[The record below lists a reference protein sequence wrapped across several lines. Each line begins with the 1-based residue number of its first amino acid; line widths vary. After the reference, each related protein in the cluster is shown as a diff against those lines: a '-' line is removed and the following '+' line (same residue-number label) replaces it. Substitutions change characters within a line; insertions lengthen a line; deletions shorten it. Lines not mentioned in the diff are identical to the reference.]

1 MKMRKF
7 LLTLFTALLTIPM
20 VAQLSEGKIYRF
32 INKAD
37 NSIAMTAT
45 SFSDVYGK
53 KKTEND
59 WTQYWYVEK
68 HPGYPTA
75 WAVRSLGN
83 GLYLQWAGESSGW
96 TFVTDAKESTNL
108 FYREEDGYFTFN
120 NFDNSLGRTCMHY
133 ATSQSGRIVG
143 WSTDAPATWWSL
155 EEQSLDEADINNNWE
170 ELNEFIEKI
179 NPTYIS
185 QCEDALENL
194 FSDKACT
201 TLKKNYANLGEI
213 EADADYKRLP
223 AELQNM
229 VKKVYS
235 GNWEEANFDSKK
247 ASWNSE
253 QAKKFRIQSIE
264 PYSVAGEITAHLG
277 INAHINMDNP
287 TGLFGNYRQHVYIIV
302 EGEIKDGAEL
312 WLNTIA
318 GHGMIGTH
326 NTGIRLQEGL
336 NVVPFSG
343 NGNALYL
350 NYIVHTYQDR
360 RFVHKLSEFKDLKV
374 HIEGGNINGYY
385 NAVGDCLW
393 GEPDD
398 DEDWLYYESR
408 ANLENITILGRGQI
422 LHFCLNETPW
432 THEEDGVVTQ
442 TGSEKGMAYW
452 LPERVQVPANTPAN
466 QKINTMVEAWDRI
479 FYSELATM
487 GLLSKEKMDS
497 LNALYPRYN
506 EKWEKAGNIYD
517 YSDAMYK
524 LQGGKDYSEYFNNHG
539 LALGGF
545 GPKLYMSGGWRNC
558 NYNHNTMDH
567 IIGDIA
573 TNAGSTWGPGHEIG
587 HQHQGPLTV
596 NGLTEVTNNLF
607 SNISVWYMGL
617 GTSRVNGSEGR
628 LTNVN
633 SLYQEGEH
641 FLFHHQINGESQ
653 NLWTQTQMY
662 YKLWLYYHR
671 CGHKTD
677 FYPMLY
683 ELLRQY
689 PLSSGALGT
698 LPHTDE
704 EGKTYNISHTSG
716 KASTLL
722 FYKLACQAAGEDLTE
737 FFRAYGF
744 FAPLKER
751 LRGDYSNSFYTQSQE
766 EIDAVIA
773 EVKSMNLKENVAPL
787 FVNDCVATP
796 TYGHDGKTQ
805 RSYWDTETKQNK
817 NAELGLYVDAINKS
831 TIAKGYYYSRSN
843 KQNISIKKL
852 ENAAGALG
860 FIIYCDGELVGFS
873 DFYNTTLPA
882 KYAEKV
888 VQVYA
893 VQANGKKVELPSALE
908 VGTDE
913 EKRAILKDELS
924 ISKDYY
930 SSVATSTNN
939 TGYFYAESTVDFK
952 NAYDAALAVYNNK
965 EAAKY
970 VEVTETLQKERI
982 ALNQKE
988 ELTWIPI
995 KEKNFYNIE
1004 SYLTS
1009 GLSITLDG
1017 NALKATN
1024 SKTTPIDNA
1033 TKLWEFVKA
1042 NGENSFYIRNKDG
1055 AYVAT
1060 IEKGSQ
1066 VLTTKDVD
1074 YAGVFTPV
1082 RNTRGMFDIQQGAV
1096 SLRLTGAVVQGGDNN
1111 ATASLWK
1118 LTVVEDNA
1126 TEAEKKNIDK
1136 VIASGEALI
1145 KTLLVDADSDTP
1157 ELNDKIVLLIEEEQF
1172 FDYIKRLR
1180 VAIDKAK
1187 AEKETAFDLYLYI
1200 APIENLM
1207 NHITPHYIVIPDLP
1221 IASTT
1226 EKPVWYF
1233 IKSIED
1239 NLYCAVDTK
1248 GTNAANK
1255 NALKLQ
1261 SLNGDEGN
1269 NKLYWAF
1276 YPTGKEGEYTIKS
1289 AATGNEIYATDIWT
1303 GNGMVKADGS
1313 LPATTFTL
1321 TLVPDKYGFK
1331 IGANGSYLYRMGTSA
1346 YIYATGG
1353 ESECRH
1359 WTIELVPE
1367 DIITGIEE
1375 ITSVNNAVKGIYDMM
1390 GRKLNSIDE
1399 PGLYIVN
1406 GQKILIK

>member
-7 LLTLFTALLTIPM
+7 LLTLFTALLAIPM

-45 SFSDVYGK
+45 SFSEVYGK
-53 KKTEND
+53 TKADND
-59 WTQYWYVEK
+59 WSQYWLVEK
-68 HPGYPTA
+68 YPGSSDT
-75 WAVRSLGN
+75 WAIRSLGN
-83 GLYLQWAGESSGW
+83 GLYLQHAGVSAPWSFVYKANQSSPLYYIANGNHF
-96 TFVTDAKESTNL
+96 TLNITDTD
-108 FYREEDGYFTFN
+108 DG
-120 NFDNSLGRTCMHY
+120 RCMHY
-133 ATSQSGRIVG
+133 ATSQGGRVVG
-143 WSTDAPATWWSL
+143 WNTGAEATLWSL
-155 EEQSLDEADINNNWE
+155 EEVTLDAAEVENNWKELDEFTSKSSPE
-170 ELNEFIEKI
+170 
-179 NPTYIS
+179 YVQ
-185 QCEDALENL
+185 QCETVLANL
-194 FSDKACT
+194 FNDAACT
-201 TLKKNYANLGEI
+201 SLKKTFTSVAAI
-213 EADADYKRLP
+213 EADEDYKKLP

-235 GNWEEANFDSKK
+235 NDWEEDNFDDKK
-247 ASWNSE
+247 LSWSSE

-264 PYSVAGEITAHLG
+264 PYSVAGEITSHLG
-277 INAHINMDNP
+277 INAHANMDNP
-287 TGLFGNYRQHVYIIV
+287 TGLFGNYRQNVYIMV
-302 EGEIKDGAEL
+302 EGKIKEGAEL
-312 WLNTIA
+312 WVNTLA
-318 GHGMIGTH
+318 GHGMVGGYSDGTR
-326 NTGIRLQEGL
+326 IYEGL
-336 NVVPFSG
+336 NVIPFSG
-343 NGNALYL
+343 NGNAIYL
-350 NYIVHTYQDR
+350 NYIVHTYQNR
-360 RFVHKLSEFKDLKV
+360 SFPHLLSDFDDLKV
-374 HIEGGNINGYY
+374 HIEGGNINGFY

-393 GEPDD
+393 GEPDN
-398 DEDWLYYESR
+398 DEDWVYYEER
-408 ANLENITILGRGQI
+408 ANLENITILGKGQI
-422 LHFCLNETPW
+422 LHFCLNDTDW
-432 THEEDGVVTQ
+432 EEEKNGVVSSGT
-442 TGSEKGMAYW
+442 EKGMSYW

-506 EKWEKAGNIYD
+506 EKWEKAGKIYD

-524 LQGGKDYSEYFNNHG
+524 LQGGKDYSEYFNHHG
-539 LALGGF
+539 LAYGNFSG
-545 GPKLYMSGGWRNC
+545 YMSGGWKNC
-558 NYNHNTMDH
+558 NYHHNTMDK

-573 TNAGSTWGPGHEIG
+573 VNAGSTWGPGHEIG

-596 NGLTEVTNNLF
+596 NGLTEVTNNMF
-607 SNISVWYMGL
+607 SNIAVWYMGI
-617 GTSRVNGSEGR
+617 GTSRINGSEGSLTR
-628 LTNVN
+628 LNN
-633 SLYQEGEH
+633 MYQEGEH
-641 FLFHHQINGESQ
+641 YLFHHHSDGSQ
-653 NLWTQTQMY
+653 NLWTQTHMY
-662 YKLWLYYHR
+662 YKLWLYYHL

-677 FYPMLY
+677 LMPMIY

-689 PLSSGALGT
+689 PMNRSALGT
-698 LPHTDE
+698 LPYTE
-704 EGKTYNISHTSG
+704 EDGKISNIAHTSG

-722 FYKLACQAAGEDLTE
+722 FYKLVCQAAGEDLTE
-737 FFRAYGF
+737 FFRAHGF
-744 FAPLKER
+744 FAPLKAK
-751 LRGDYSNSFYTQSQE
+751 LRGDYSSSFYTQTEE
-766 EIDAVIA
+766 EINTAIA
-773 EVKSMNLKENVAPL
+773 EVKAMNLKENLAPL
-787 FVNDCVATP
+787 FVNDCVAEV
-796 TYGHDGKTQ
+796 TYRHDGKTK
-805 RSYWDTETKQNK
+805 REYWDPETEQKK
-817 NAELGLYVDAINKS
+817 NAEVGLYVGAIDKS
-831 TIAKGYYYSRSN
+831 VKAQGYYYSRSN
-843 KQNISIKKL
+843 KQNISIKRL

-893 VQANGKKVELPSALE
+893 VQANGEKVELPSALE
-908 VGTDE
+908 VGTDD

-930 SSVATSTNN
+930 NSIATSTSN
-939 TGYFYAESTVDFK
+939 TGYFYPEATVDFK

-965 EAAKY
+965 ETAKY
-970 VEVTETLQKERI
+970 VEATETLQKERI
-982 ALNQKE
+982 ALSVKD
-988 ELTWIPI
+988 ELSWIPI

-1024 SKTTPIDNA
+1024 SKTTPIDNSK
-1033 TKLWEFVKA
+1033 KLWEFIKA
-1042 NGENSFYIRNKDG
+1042 GGENEFYIRNKDG

-1066 VLTTKDVD
+1066 VLTTKDVN

-1082 RNTRGMFDIQQGAV
+1082 RNTRGMFDIQQGAA

-1111 ATASLWK
+1111 TTASLWK
-1118 LTVVEDNA
+1118 ITVIEDNA
-1126 TEAEKKNIDK
+1126 TEAEKANINK
-1136 VIASGEALI
+1136 LIAAGEALV
-1145 KTLLVDADSDTP
+1145 KTLVVDADSDTP
-1157 ELNDKIVLLIEEEQF
+1157 ELNDKVVSLVEEDVLF
-1172 FDYIKRLR
+1172 ANIKQLTA
-1180 VAIDKAK
+1180 AIDDAK
-1187 AEKETAFDLYLYI
+1187 TNKDDAFDLYLYI
-1200 APIENLM
+1200 APIEDLM
-1207 NHITPHYIVIPDLP
+1207 NLIATQYIVIPDLP
-1221 IASTT
+1221 VASTT

-1248 GTNAANK
+1248 GTNNANK
-1255 NALKLQ
+1255 NAIKLQ
-1261 SLNGDEGN
+1261 SLKGDEGN

-1289 AATGNEIYATDIWT
+1289 AATGNEIYATDMWT

-1313 LPATTFTL
+1313 LPASTFTL
-1321 TLVPDKYGFK
+1321 TLVPEEYGFK
-1331 IGANGSYLYRMGTSA
+1331 ISANGSYLYRMGTGA
-1346 YIYATGG
+1346 YIYATGA

-1375 ITSVNNAVKGIYDMM
+1375 VTSVNNQVKGIYDMM
-1390 GRKLNSIDE
+1390 GRKLNSIEE
-1399 PGLYIVN
+1399 PGLYIIN